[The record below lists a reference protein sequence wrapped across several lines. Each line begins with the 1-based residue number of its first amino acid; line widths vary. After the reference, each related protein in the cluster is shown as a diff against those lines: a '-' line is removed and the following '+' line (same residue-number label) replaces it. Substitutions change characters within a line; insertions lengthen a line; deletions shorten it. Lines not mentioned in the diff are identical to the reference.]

1 MLTDSKLLFEVIT
14 GNKYTTEKGLM
25 ADIASTREAYKDRVI
40 ANIALIRSEHN
51 TADAMTKFEHNSSPK
66 TLMRPNQVTHPV
78 EQYVME
84 QGLFSDKKEG

>member
-51 TADAMTKFEHNSSPK
+51 TADAMTKLGHIASLE
-66 TLMRPNQVTHPV
+66 TLMCTNKVTHPV
-78 EQYVME
+78 EQYVVE
-84 QGLFSDKKEG
+84 QGLVHDKKKD